1 MKQKLFEIVQQTKYL
16 PIENVE
22 KGVMSGYVRDYAYI
36 LHDKDTKEDGTL
48 KEPHY
53 HIFVR
58 LKASTDSKYIAG
70 AFGVPEQYVGKIHGK
85 WVDALMYCTHEN
97 APEKFQYSEED
108 VISNFD
114 FHAVK
119 EKEKEKKSKDARLLE
134 IIDGIDTGQ
143 IREYNYFEH
152 ISMADAIKYDRQI
165 KAAFKYRTDRLRG
178 LNRKMDCIFITG
190 EAGTGKT
197 TYAKMLA
204 DDKNLS
210 VFVSSGSNDVLDGY
224 CGEDCI
230 ILDDLRPSCLGLSD
244 LLKMLD
250 NNTAS
255 TVKSR
260 YKNKVLEC
268 KLIIITSVL
277 SLDTFFSNVFKDDN
291 EPIVQLKRRCQ
302 CYITMHA
309 KTMDVYGFNPTKRDY
324 MHLYSVENP
333 VSFVAQEHTDE
344 EVYNYVGNLLG
355 GAIKGLKKV
364 QDNLQDFKPVTDD
377 DDLPFK

>member
-119 EKEKEKKSKDARLLE
+119 EKEKAKKVKDARLLE

-210 VFVSSGSNDVLDGY
+210 VFVSF
-224 CGEDCI
+224 CI
-230 ILDDLRPSCLGLSD
+230 FL
-244 LLKMLD
+244 
-250 NNTAS
+250 N
-255 TVKSR
+255 
-260 YKNKVLEC
+260 
-268 KLIIITSVL
+268 
-277 SLDTFFSNVFKDDN
+277 
-291 EPIVQLKRRCQ
+291 
-302 CYITMHA
+302 
-309 KTMDVYGFNPTKRDY
+309 
-324 MHLYSVENP
+324 
-333 VSFVAQEHTDE
+333 
-344 EVYNYVGNLLG
+344 
-355 GAIKGLKKV
+355 
-364 QDNLQDFKPVTDD
+364 
-377 DDLPFK
+377 